1 MFYGTGGFA
10 YGGGSRHFDVFDS
23 LNGWDWNGNGGSN
36 TRTGWTLGAGVEY
49 AITNNIT
56 IKGEYLYC
64 NLGSSNSVTVANPP
78 ASLIWPG
85 TYASAKINFDG
96 SIFRAGVNYKF

>member
-10 YGGGSRHFDVFDS
+10 YGGGSRHFDNFDS

-56 IKGEYLYC
+56 IKGEYLILQPREASEQRDC
-64 NLGSSNSVTVANPP
+64 RQSARQLNL
-78 ASLIWPG
+78 
-85 TYASAKINFDG
+85 
-96 SIFRAGVNYKF
+96 AGHLRFG